1 MIINNITIS
10 EGDYILGIAK
20 DRISYHYLLACA
32 IRVDSASDNSISVLF
47 NGYHYDDGTL
57 TFYTENLVLSSD
69 DIEDLITC
77 SYVATFSEEHYE
89 KFVELFKTEELDE
102 DNMFV
107 VLDDFWAKAIARF
120 NDIEEDNN

>member
-32 IRVDSASDNSISVLF
+32 IRVDSVSDNSMSVLF

-57 TFYTENLVLSSD
+57 TFYTENLVLSSG
-69 DIEDLITC
+69 DIEDLMTC
-77 SYVATFSEEHYE
+77 SYVATFSEERYE